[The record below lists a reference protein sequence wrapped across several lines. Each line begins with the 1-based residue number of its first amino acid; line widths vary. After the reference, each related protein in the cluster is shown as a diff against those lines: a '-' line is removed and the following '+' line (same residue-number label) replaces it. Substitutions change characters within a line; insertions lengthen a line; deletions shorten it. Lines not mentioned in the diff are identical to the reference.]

1 MPERIPTHVA
11 LIVDG
16 NRRWARQRHLPASLG
31 HKAGFDRLTE
41 ITRYAIKDCGVH
53 ILSLYVFSTENFARD
68 SREVNFLMD
77 LLVNTDKAMTDEMIE
92 RGCRILF
99 SGRRENLQPRVL
111 DAMDY
116 MMQATRDKDK
126 GVVNFCLN
134 YGSHAELTDAAR
146 AIARE
151 VRAGSLDPEQID
163 EATVERHLY
172 SDLPPVDLLIRTS
185 GEQRLSNF
193 LLWQCAYAEF
203 YFTPTLFPDFD
214 KAAFDKALEEYARRD
229 RRMGGDSKPR

>member
-68 SREVNFLMD
+68 SKEVNFLMD
-77 LLVNTDKAMTDEMIE
+77 LLVNNYKAMTDEMIE

-111 DAMDY
+111 AAMDY
-116 MMQATRDKDK
+116 MMDATRDKDK